1 MVASSELVFRSSNNL
16 PAVVDGNSLF
26 SYLEKIKKFPIL
38 TDKEELELVAA
49 FQQKGDLSA
58 AQQLVTSHLRLAA
71 KVALSYRRYGLPMS
85 DIISEANIGLM
96 QAVKKFDLDKKVRLA
111 TYAVWWIRAS
121 INDYILRSWSL
132 VKIGTKAAQKKLFY
146 NLNRL
151 KARLGIYDNRELAP
165 EAVKKIAKELVVDE
179 SDVVEMNRRMGGDKS
194 LNVAVSDEDDNE
206 KIDLLVDSRQNIEER
221 LSRRQEQNL
230 RNKILRSSL
239 AQLSDRERDVIRA
252 RMLTENPLTLEELG
266 NKMGVSRERIRQ
278 IEKKA
283 FEKLSSLVRAEMAV
297 QKDAA

>member
-1 MVASSELVFRSSNNL
+1 MVASSELVLRSLNNL

-38 TDKEELELVAA
+38 TDKEELDLVAA
-49 FQQKGDLSA
+49 FQQRGDLSA

-146 NLNRL
+146 NLSRL

-165 EAVKKIAKELVVDE
+165 DAVKKIAKELVVDE

-221 LSRRQEQNL
+221 LSRRQEQSL

-239 AQLSDRERDVIRA
+239 AQLNEREREVIRA

-283 FEKLSSLVRAEMAV
+283 FEKLSSLVRAEMSE
-297 QKDAA
+297 QKNAA

>member
-1 MVASSELVFRSSNNL
+1 MSTSSELILRSSNNL
-16 PAVVDGNSLF
+16 PAVIDGNSLF

-38 TDKEELELVAA
+38 TDKEELDLVTS

-58 AQQLVTSHLRLAA
+58 AQRLVTSHLRLAA

-111 TYAVWWIRAS
+111 TYAVWWIRAA

-146 NLNRL
+146 NLSRL
-151 KARLGIYDNRELAP
+151 KSRLGIYDNRELAP
-165 EAVKKIAKELVVDE
+165 DAVKKIADELVVDE
-179 SDVVEMNRRMGGDKS
+179 ADVIEMNRRMSGDKS
-194 LNVAVSDEDDNE
+194 LNVSVSDEDDNE

-221 LSRRQEQNL
+221 LSRRQEQSR
-230 RNKILRSSL
+230 RNRILSSCL
-239 AQLSDRERDVIRA
+239 SQLTEREQQVIKA
-252 RMLTENPLTLEELG
+252 RMLRENPQTLEELG
-266 NKMGVSRERIRQ
+266 TKLGVSRERIRQ

-283 FEKLSSLVRAEMAV
+283 FERLSDWVRDQMAEL
-297 QKDAA
+297 DAA

>member
-1 MVASSELVFRSSNNL
+1 M
-16 PAVVDGNSLF
+16 
-26 SYLEKIKKFPIL
+26 
-38 TDKEELELVAA
+38 
-49 FQQKGDLSA
+49 SA

>member
-1 MVASSELVFRSSNNL
+1 
-16 PAVVDGNSLF
+16 
-26 SYLEKIKKFPIL
+26 
-38 TDKEELELVAA
+38 
-49 FQQKGDLSA
+49 
-58 AQQLVTSHLRLAA
+58 
-71 KVALSYRRYGLPMS
+71 
-85 DIISEANIGLM
+85 
-96 QAVKKFDLDKKVRLA
+96 
-111 TYAVWWIRAS
+111 
-121 INDYILRSWSL
+121 
-132 VKIGTKAAQKKLFY
+132 
-146 NLNRL
+146 
-151 KARLGIYDNRELAP
+151 
-165 EAVKKIAKELVVDE
+165 
-179 SDVVEMNRRMGGDKS
+179 MNRRMGGDKS

>member
-1 MVASSELVFRSSNNL
+1 MSTSSELILRSSNNL
-16 PAVVDGNSLF
+16 PAVIDGNSLF

-38 TDKEELELVAA
+38 TDKEELDLVTS

-58 AQQLVTSHLRLAA
+58 AQRLVTSHLRLAA
-71 KVALSYRRYGLPMS
+71 KVALSYRRYGLPMG

-111 TYAVWWIRAS
+111 TYAVWWIRAA

-146 NLNRL
+146 NLSRL
-151 KARLGIYDNRELAP
+151 KSRLGIYDNRELAP
-165 EAVKKIAKELVVDE
+165 DAVKKIADELVVDE
-179 SDVVEMNRRMGGDKS
+179 ADVIEMNRRMSGDKS
-194 LNVAVSDEDDNE
+194 LNVSVSDEDDNE

-221 LSRRQEQNL
+221 LSRRQEQSR
-230 RNKILRSSL
+230 RNRILSSCL
-239 AQLSDRERDVIRA
+239 SQLTEREQQVIKA
-252 RMLTENPLTLEELG
+252 RMLRENPQTLEELG
-266 NKMGVSRERIRQ
+266 TKLGVSRERIRQ

-283 FEKLSSLVRAEMAV
+283 FERLSVLVREQMAEL
-297 QKDAA
+297 DAA